1 VNEQL
6 HEIIDVDR
14 VVHEPARLAILA
26 VLWAVESADF
36 LYLLHAI
43 ELTRGNLS
51 SHLSKLEDS
60 GYVEIEKTFEGKM
73 PRTLCRLTDSG
84 QEAFENYREQ
94 MKNFLGE

>member
-1 VNEQL
+1 VDEQL
-6 HEIIDVDR
+6 REIIDVDR

-36 LYLLHAI
+36 LYLLHATD
-43 ELTRGNLS
+43 LTRGNLS

-84 QEAFENYREQ
+84 QEAFESYREQ
-94 MKNFLGE
+94 MRTFLAG

>member
-1 VNEQL
+1 VDEQL
-6 HEIIDVDR
+6 RDIIDVDR
-14 VVHEPARLAILA
+14 IVHEPARLAILA

-36 LYLLHAI
+36 LYLLHATD
-43 ELTRGNLS
+43 LTRGNLS

-84 QEAFENYREQ
+84 REAFESYREQ
-94 MKNFLGE
+94 MRTFLAG

>member
-1 VNEQL
+1 MDEQL
-6 HEIIDVDR
+6 REIIDVDR

-36 LYLLHAI
+36 LYLLHAT

-84 QEAFENYREQ
+84 REAFENYREQ
-94 MKNFLGE
+94 MKTFLAG